1 MAKYTHNTSRIQF
14 KYVTY
19 GLQLLLL
26 AAAYYYSARLG
37 LKLATVSN
45 NVTLVWPPSGIA
57 LAALLIFG
65 NRLWPGVVVG
75 ATLTAQATG
84 GPPGYVAGVAV
95 GNTLAALA
103 GAAMV
108 RHVLGSS
115 LSIEQVKNVLGL
127 LFFGGLA
134 STLIAAVIGT
144 ANMRLSGLAAGV
156 SLTTIWS
163 TWWFGDAMGVMV
175 LTPALLAWAEPPRKI
190 SSLRQILEA
199 AILLV
204 AVVIFSQMVFGD
216 WLGDRSAPYPLAYL
230 AFPLLIWA
238 AFRFGQRGAT
248 SVSLVIICMA
258 LWGTL
263 QGYGPFASPSSRE
276 SVVLIWIFMGIVAI
290 SATIMA
296 AVIAERRQV
305 EKDLV
310 KQRDFAMTVTNAL
323 GQGVV
328 VTSAAGKFEFANP
341 AIARITGYAVDELIG
356 KSPEDLTLPED
367 YPVLNQAL
375 KDRRMLKT
383 SNYELRLRHKSGRII
398 YVLATGT
405 PRVEAGQ
412 FTGSIIV
419 ITDLTERKYAE
430 QALQNS
436 EARNRALLNAIPDL
450 MLLQDRAGIFLD
462 FHVADD
468 SILLMPPESFL
479 GKNMRDVLPLNILA
493 PSLKYFEMVVQTGQ
507 PQVFEYPA
515 QIGQELHYFESRMV
529 LCGDTQI
536 LSIIR
541 DVTARRQTEA
551 QLNQLQERFSK
562 AFHANPSAISIAT
575 FVEGLFVDVNP
586 RFLEIFGFD
595 REEVI
600 GHSLLD
606 LNMLP
611 DQNTRRMV
619 TNTLRTKGHFY
630 NVEMQLRTKT
640 NQIRYT
646 LASMELIELNNQ
658 KHILAMFYDITER
671 VAAETALR
679 RSEELYRLIFQS
691 SPVGIFHFDQ
701 NLIITRFNDRFASIL
716 GTAPEQLM
724 GLNMLNLKDQ
734 SVLPALRTAVAGR
747 EGYYEGEYTT
757 TTSGVQIYIA
767 MWTAPVFDETRQVR
781 GGIGIVQ
788 DMTERVQT
796 EFALR
801 ESEERFRQVI
811 ASISDYIYVAYISP
825 DGSHKNTY
833 LSPTYYELTG
843 YRRRKFFEDNDFWP
857 SLIHPDDQP
866 FATKQATRL
875 AQGLNSET
883 EYRILRADGRLIW
896 VRDSAR
902 VESHP
907 DGSKIVYGVL
917 TNITER
923 KRLEEQLYQ
932 AHKLEAIGRL
942 AGGIAHDFNNIL
954 TVIIGNTEL
963 LLDTL
968 SEDSPARKDVEQI
981 NKVGNRAAALT
992 GQLLAFSRQQI
1003 LTPKIINLNTVVAD
1017 MDKMLRR
1024 LIGEHID
1031 LVTIFEPELGPIKA
1045 DSGQIEQ
1052 VILNLAVNAR
1062 DAMPDGGKLTI
1073 ETANIFVKNLD
1084 RPEFAGLASGSH
1096 VILTVSDTGIGMDED
1111 TRVHIFEPFFTTKE
1125 QGKGTGLGLATIHGI
1140 VTQSGGQ
1147 IWVESQAQNGTI
1159 FKVYFPQAD
1168 KSVDSEP
1175 APPALS
1181 RRSPEKATILLV
1193 EDEEMVRSITRRALV
1208 KEGFTVLEASRS
1220 AEALELAG
1228 NYAQPI
1234 HLLLTDMVMPGGMN
1248 GHELAK
1254 ILVEQRPTLKIMYM
1268 SGYADLG
1275 VTEIDAPL
1283 LQKPFTTQTLVER
1296 VRQMLQVT
1304 PHR

>member
-1 MAKYTHNTSRIQF
+1 MAKYTNSTSQIHF

-19 GLQLLLL
+19 LLQLLLL

-65 NRLWPGVVVG
+65 DRLWPGIVVG
-75 ATLTAQATG
+75 ATLTALSTDAPSG
-84 GPPGYVAGVAV
+84 FVAGVAI

-108 RHVLGSS
+108 RRVLGSS
-115 LSIEQVKNVLGL
+115 LSIERVTNVLGL

-134 STLIAAVIGT
+134 STLIGATIGT
-144 ANMRLSGLAAGV
+144 VNMSLSGLGTGV

-175 LTPALLAWAEPPRKI
+175 LTPALLAWSEPPTKI
-190 SSLRQILEA
+190 PSLRQILEA
-199 AILLV
+199 AILLA
-204 AVVIFSQMVFGD
+204 AVVIVSQTVFGD
-216 WLGDRSAPYPLAYL
+216 WLGDQSTPYPLAYL
-230 AFPLLIWA
+230 AFPLLMWA

-248 SVSLVIICMA
+248 SISLLIICLA
-258 LWGTL
+258 LGGTL
-263 QGYGPFASPSSRE
+263 EGYGPFASPSSRE
-276 SVVLIWIFMGIVAI
+276 SVVLIWIFMGIVSV

-328 VTSAAGKFEFANP
+328 VTSAAGKFEFVNP
-341 AIARITGYAVDELIG
+341 AVARITGYAVDELIG
-356 KSPEDLTLPED
+356 KSPEELTLPED
-367 YPVLNQAL
+367 YPALNQAL

-383 SNYELRLRHKSGRII
+383 TNYELRVRHKSGREI
-398 YVLATGT
+398 YALVTGT
-405 PRVEAGQ
+405 PRIEAGQ
-412 FTGSIIV
+412 YTGSIIV
-419 ITDLTERKYAE
+419 ITDLTERKHAE
-430 QALQNS
+430 QALQSS

-450 MLLQDRAGIFLD
+450 MLLQDRAGTFLD
-462 FHVADD
+462 FYVADD

-493 PSLKYFEMVVQTGQ
+493 PSLKHFTRVVETGQ

-515 QIGQELHYFESRMV
+515 QVGPETHYFESRMV
-529 LCGDTQI
+529 PCGDTQI

-541 DVTARRQTEA
+541 DVTGRRQAET
-551 QLNQLQERFSK
+551 QLSQLQERFSK

-600 GHSLLD
+600 GRSLLD

-611 DQNTRRMV
+611 DQNTRRMI
-619 TNTLRTKGHFY
+619 TNTLRTEGRFY
-630 NVEMQLRTKT
+630 NVEMQLKTKT

-658 KHILAMFYDITER
+658 KHVLAMYYDITER

-679 RSEELYRLIFQS
+679 RSEGLYRLLFQS

-701 NLIITRFNDRFASIL
+701 NLIITQLNDRFASIL
-716 GTAPEQLM
+716 SAAPQQLM
-724 GLNMLNLKDQ
+724 GLNMLKLKDQ
-734 SVLPALRTAVAGR
+734 SVLPALRTALAGR
-747 EGYYEGEYTT
+747 EGYYEGEYNT
-757 TTSGVQIYIA
+757 TTSGIQIYIS
-767 MWTAPVFDETRQVR
+767 MWTAPVFDENRQVK
-781 GGIGIVQ
+781 GGIAIVQ

-811 ASISDYIYVAYISP
+811 ASISDYIYVAHISP
-825 DGSHKNTY
+825 DGRHKNSY

-843 YRRRKFFEDNDFWP
+843 YRRRRFFEDNNFWP

-866 FATKQATRL
+866 FAARQVARL

-907 DGSKIVYGVL
+907 DGSKTVYGVL

-968 SEDSPARKDVEQI
+968 PEDLPARRDVEQI
-981 NKVGNRAAALT
+981 NKVSNRAASLT

-1003 LTPKIINLNTVVAD
+1003 LKPKIINLNTVVAD

-1031 LVTIFEPELGPIKA
+1031 LITIFEPELGPIKA
-1045 DSGQIEQ
+1045 DSGQLEQ

-1062 DAMPDGGKLTI
+1062 DAMPAGGKLTL
-1073 ETANIFVKNLD
+1073 ETANIFVENHE
-1084 RPEFAGLASGSH
+1084 RPEHAGLAPGPH
-1096 VILTVSDTGIGMDED
+1096 VVLTVCDTGIGMDEE
-1111 TRVHIFEPFFTTKE
+1111 TRAHIFEPFFTTKE

-1147 IWVESQAQNGTI
+1147 IWVESQAQNGTV
-1159 FKVYFPQAD
+1159 FKVYFPR
-1168 KSVDSEP
+1168 VEENTDSEP
-1175 APPALS
+1175 ILPALS
-1181 RRSPEKATILLV
+1181 RSSREKAIILLV
-1193 EDEEMVRSITRRALV
+1193 EDEEMVRTVARRALI
-1208 KEGFTVLEASRS
+1208 KEGFTVLEAGHS
-1220 AEALELAG
+1220 ADALELAR
-1228 NYAQPI
+1228 NYAHPI
-1234 HLLLTDMVMPGGMN
+1234 DLLLTDIVMPGGMN
-1248 GHELAK
+1248 GRELAK
-1254 ILVEQRPTLKIMYM
+1254 ILVDQRPALKIMYM
-1268 SGYADLG
+1268 SGYADHG
-1275 VTEIDAPL
+1275 ISEVDAPL
-1283 LQKPFTTQTLVER
+1283 LQKPFTSQSLVER
-1296 VRQMLQVT
+1296 VRQVLQVN
-1304 PHR
+1304 PHP